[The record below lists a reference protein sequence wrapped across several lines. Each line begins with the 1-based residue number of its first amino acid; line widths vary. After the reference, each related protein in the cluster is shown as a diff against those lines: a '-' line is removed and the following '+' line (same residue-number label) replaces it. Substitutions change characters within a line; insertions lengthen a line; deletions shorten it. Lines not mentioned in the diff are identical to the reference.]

1 MSDGRTVVRSDG
13 KALLRRL
20 IVLSASAMLV
30 VLLPAVRLSA
40 QSDSLRARALALLKT
55 APLIDGHNDLAD
67 AIRERG
73 GLDSVDVAVPQP
85 KLMTDIP
92 RLRRG
97 AVGAQFWAAYVPGS
111 SR

>member
-20 IVLSASAMLV
+20 IVLSASAVLV
-30 VLLPAVRLSA
+30 VLLPGAVRLSA

-55 APLIDGHNDLAD
+55 VPLIDGHNDLSD

-73 GLDSVDVAVPQP
+73 GLDSVDVAVPQA
-85 KLMTDIP
+85 KLMTDLP
-92 RLRRG
+92 RMRAG
-97 AVGAQFWAAYVPGS
+97 EMGAQFWAAYI
-111 SR
+111 